1 MEPCEFSLGDLHT
14 TSYRSSRSTGESVVA
29 ESWAVPPSA
38 ALKRRPANSESTI
51 DRPTGFDIKPS
62 LWPVPFPVPRWNP
75 GRFTSLVAGKSRSTS
90 SFHVHTVGRMEERA
104 GALQPAAEAVRAG
117 PVPTRRDT
125 AYRVARPQDTR
136 GQGDPAGRGYAIRY
150 SPILL
155 AAPRMIFSLDAK
167 PASPPVSHL
176 APFDSRRHA
185 DAGHTQVRTLGS
197 PPEGGR
203 IAATSGSPAASSGN
217 GLAPP
222 LISSPIQS
230 PIPASKTSERPPQT

>member
-1 MEPCEFSLGDLHT
+1 MGEF
-14 TSYRSSRSTGESVVA
+14 VVA
-29 ESWAVPPSA
+29 GSWAVPPSA
-38 ALKRRPANSESTI
+38 ALKRRPANSEITI

-62 LWPVPFPVPRWNP
+62 LWPVPFPVPRWNQ

-185 DAGHTQVRTLGS
+185 HAGQPRPAPRLPSIWQLDPRDFTKFCCIFWKWPRSSVDLKPDPESNPRVEDEPVNAAEVNVS
-197 PPEGGR
+197 EPPVM
-203 IAATSGSPAASSGN
+203 SC
-217 GLAPP
+217 
-222 LISSPIQS
+222 
-230 PIPASKTSERPPQT
+230 

>member
-1 MEPCEFSLGDLHT
+1 
-14 TSYRSSRSTGESVVA
+14 
-29 ESWAVPPSA
+29 
-38 ALKRRPANSESTI
+38 
-51 DRPTGFDIKPS
+51 
-62 LWPVPFPVPRWNP
+62 VPFPVPRWNQ

-167 PASPPVSHL
+167 PASPPVGRRQLFLSL
-176 APFDSRRHA
+176 ATIKTFVSAPASGVPFA
-185 DAGHTQVRTLGS
+185 P
-197 PPEGGR
+197 PPEGG
-203 IAATSGSPAASSGN
+203 
-217 GLAPP
+217 
-222 LISSPIQS
+222 
-230 PIPASKTSERPPQT
+230 QTFG